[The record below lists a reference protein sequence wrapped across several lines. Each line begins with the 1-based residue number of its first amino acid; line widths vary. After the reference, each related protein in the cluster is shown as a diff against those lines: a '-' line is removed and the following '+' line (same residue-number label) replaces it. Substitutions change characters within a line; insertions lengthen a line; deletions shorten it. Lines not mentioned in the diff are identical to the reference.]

1 MGKSTQ
7 DPLNYA
13 GQQIG
18 GAITFLFWLWLYTIL
33 GC

>member
-18 GAITFLFWLWLYTIL
+18 GVITFLFWLWLYTIL